1 MAHSETSTLP
11 PSKTVP
17 FLLWAGAGG
26 VLALACL
33 TSCSLEGYKEAA
45 DQEALAI
52 IHQKQKAAFGEER
65 PFQVEPPGN
74 SPREKLLKAIEEAR
88 KTGGPPPKPLK
99 LNLKKALE
107 VAALTSRE
115 YQDQKEI
122 LFLSALNL
130 SNTRWEFDWHPTL
143 TGNIG
148 VSGNRRSAS
157 AAGRIQAGLSKT
169 VKTGASI
176 LAGLLNSF
184 SRSITTGQP
193 WNTGSLLSLSLTQPL
208 LQGFGSRVTLEP
220 LTQAERDVIY
230 SVRSFE
236 RFRRDLVVRITSTY
250 YRLLQQKDQIRIE
263 EANLANLQLNLERN
277 KALQKAGKLA
287 QLQVDQNRQ
296 SVLNSQARLLQERE
310 SLKTNLDSFKVTLGL
325 PVEAEIELDQGDFD
339 RLRKAGLHP
348 VKLTPPQAQAIA
360 LTHRLDLMNTRDRL
374 EDARRKVLVA
384 ADALKMGLDLKL
396 DLDVPSEKRIPGKPK
411 WRDTTT
417 GAGVSFDFPLDKTVQ
432 RNQYRRAIVSLEQ
445 ARRRLELQE
454 DSIIQQVRA
463 LLRDLRKA
471 REDYAIQ
478 KNSVLLARRRVD
490 EAQMKQQAGRAIVR
504 DVLEAQDALRNAQNA
519 LVRVMIDHFTTRL
532 ELLRD
537 LDILKLDPKGLSY
550 DDRID
555 LAELLPR
562 GASREKKKEK
572 KKTRP

>member
-1 MAHSETSTLP
+1 MAHSETPASR
-11 PSKTVP
+11 PSP
-17 FLLWAGAGG
+17 LLLWTGAWGF
-26 VLALACL
+26 LALACL
-33 TSCSLEGYKEAA
+33 PSCSVEGYKEAA
-45 DQEALAI
+45 DREALAI

-65 PFQVEPPGN
+65 PFQVEPPKN

-107 VAALTSRE
+107 IAALTSRE

-143 TGNIG
+143 TGEIG
-148 VSGNRRSAS
+148 ISGNRRSAS
-157 AAGRIQAGLSKT
+157 ASGRVQAGLSKT

-184 SRSITTGQP
+184 SRSVTTGQP
-193 WNTGSLLSLSLTQPL
+193 WNTSSLLSLSLTQPL

-250 YRLLQQKDQIRIE
+250 YRLLQQMDQIRIE
-263 EANLANLQLNLERN
+263 EANLKNLQLNLERN

-325 PVEAEIELDQGDFD
+325 PVEAEIELDRADFD
-339 RLRKAGLHP
+339 RLRKTGLHP
-348 VKLTPPQAQAIA
+348 VELTTAQAQAIA
-360 LTHRLDLMNTRDRL
+360 LSHRLDLMNTRDRL

-384 ADALKMGLDLKL
+384 ADALKMGLDLKM
-396 DLDVPSEKRIPGKPK
+396 DLDVPSEERIPGKPK

-417 GAGVSFDFPLDKTVQ
+417 GAGVSFDFPLDKTIQ
-432 RNQYRRAIVSLEQ
+432 RNQYRRAIISLEQ
-445 ARRRLELQE
+445 AKRQLELQE

-463 LLRDLRKA
+463 RLRDLKKA

-532 ELLRD
+532 ALLRD

-550 DDRID
+550 DDRIN

-562 GASREKKKEK
+562 GTAREKKKEK
-572 KKTRP
+572 KQTRP